1 MNRLKT
7 VQRNTSCK
15 MPSRS
20 NEKTCGPRMEEN
32 ICLTD
37 QLTGDDCQE
46 AISLLKHSSDRDIIF
61 WKMKETFQ
69 YRQEIVKDPMK
80 SMSIF
85 HIFPRFLDTKG
96 LVSIQA
102 SWLIL
107 ASLLQ
112 PSPNVDYPV
121 FSSDPSRLCF
131 DVWPGNSIQIFRE
144 VEYLL
149 QGKCD

>member
-1 MNRLKT
+1 MHALGIITLFPNLKDPEGKTGYVSISACCSRCFKLKIIAFFKVFVLPKFVSLTGTTQRGTGFIMNRLKT

-61 WKMKETFQ
+61 WKMK
-69 YRQEIVKDPMK
+69 
-80 SMSIF
+80 
-85 HIFPRFLDTKG
+85 
-96 LVSIQA
+96 
-102 SWLIL
+102 
-107 ASLLQ
+107 
-112 PSPNVDYPV
+112 
-121 FSSDPSRLCF
+121 
-131 DVWPGNSIQIFRE
+131 
-144 VEYLL
+144 
-149 QGKCD
+149 